1 MMGMTRGAVVVA
13 AMAMAMIGGTP
24 VSGQWAVAERGCD
37 ERNRDWGG
45 RDTEWA
51 CVAFEADFQDP
62 GMLAID
68 GGQNGAVT
76 VEGWE
81 RDVVEVRANV
91 WANARD
97 AERAEEIIDEVRLAM
112 RGGELYANGP
122 DTGRRE
128 SWGVSWEV
136 MVPRSTD
143 LEIETMNGGISLRDV
158 TGTIEARALNG
169 GVHLT
174 EVGGDVR
181 ARTTNGGLRVELDG
195 QRWSGEGLD
204 AQTTNGGVTLVVP
217 DSYSAHLEA
226 GTVNGG
232 FELEFPITV
241 QGRIG
246 RRLSTTLG
254 DGGPTVRATTTNGG
268 VHILRGERSIR

>member
-1 MMGMTRGAVVVA
+1 MKGMTRGAVVVA
-13 AMAMAMIGGTP
+13 ALALIGANP
-24 VSGQWAVAERGCD
+24 VSGQWAVAERGCE

-45 RDTEWA
+45 RDTERE
-51 CVAFEADFQDP
+51 CVTFEADFQDP
-62 GMLAID
+62 GMLTID
-68 GGQNGAVT
+68 GGQNGGVT

-81 RDVVEVRANV
+81 RDVVEVRAKV

-97 AERAEEIIDEVRLAM
+97 AERAEAMIDEVRLAM
-112 RGGELYANGP
+112 RGGELYADGP
-122 DTGRRE
+122 ETGRRE

-143 LEIETMNGGISLRDV
+143 LEIETMNGGIDLRDV
-158 TGTIEARALNG
+158 TGEIGVRALNG

-174 EVGGDVR
+174 DVGGDVR
-181 ARTTNGGLRVELDG
+181 ARTTNGGLNVELDG
-195 QRWSGEGLD
+195 RSWDGEGLD

-217 DSYSAHLEA
+217 EGYSARLEA

-232 FELEFPITV
+232 FELDFPITI

-254 DGGPTVRATTTNGG
+254 EGGPMVRATTTNGG
-268 VHILRGERSIR
+268 VHILRGARSIR